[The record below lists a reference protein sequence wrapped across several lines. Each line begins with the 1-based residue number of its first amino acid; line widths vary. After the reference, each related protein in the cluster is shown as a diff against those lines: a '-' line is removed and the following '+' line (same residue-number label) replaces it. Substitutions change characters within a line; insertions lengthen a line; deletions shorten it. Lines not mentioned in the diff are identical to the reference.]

1 MKLWLKKIAVILV
14 AILTLGIYI
23 PPTLLNTD
31 AEKKEE
37 VTSQK
42 TDIGDAVLTSDTYT
56 VEQEALDNPFDIEN
70 DPANDNYINTI
81 MAKAKEQALTKL
93 GPKITGQVEDDFETD
108 ILPNMDSVLE
118 LIMKDSGETN
128 IPYLAITEQ
137 PSQGFGERMFNIYD
151 YRTKKDIAR
160 FHVRRDNRPL
170 EGYWFNFHYH
180 LGNDNFEKHH
190 QIGEIYWDKNT
201 PPKWM
206 A

>member
-37 VTSQK
+37 VVTPK
-42 TDIGDAVLTSDTYT
+42 TDMNDAVLTSDTYAA
-56 VEQEALDNPFDIEN
+56 EQELLDNPFDLGN
-70 DPANDNYINTI
+70 DPASNNYINTI
-81 MAKAKEQALTKL
+81 TAKAKEQALTKL

-108 ILPNMDSVLE
+108 ILPNMESVLE
-118 LIMKDSGETN
+118 LILKDAGETN
-128 IPYLAITEQ
+128 TPYLAITEQ
-137 PSQGFGERMFNIYD
+137 PSQGFGEKMFNIYD
-151 YRTKKDIAR
+151 YRTNKDVAR

-190 QIGEIYWDKNT
+190 EIGEIYWDKNT
-201 PPKWM
+201 PPRWM